1 MTLER
6 ESARLEDPG
15 AQLLDA
21 ISSRW
26 ARYGRMVLIGV
37 GVVAA
42 IAVVTFFVLRAR
54 AAEEEQAAG
63 KLAEANLFFWQ
74 GLYDRSLPTAR
85 QVAEQW
91 PNSPSGV
98 DARRLAGD
106 DQFWLGHFKESAAE
120 YRLYLDKK
128 KTGLIADAVRRS
140 LAYALESD
148 HQFKEAA
155 PVYEGLV
162 GKFDRESSA
171 EFLYRRRA
179 LLSADEPA
187 EGSRPETEAPARR
200 VRGDFVRESGPHP
213 AGRAGCRAAL
223 TRPAAR
229 ERTP

>member
-1 MTLER
+1 LTLER

-26 ARYGRMVLIGV
+26 ARYGRVALIGM

-42 IAVVTFFVLRAR
+42 IAAVMFFVVRAR

-120 YRLYLDKK
+120 YRMYLDKQ
-128 KTGLIADAVRRS
+128 KTGLIADAVHRS

-148 HQFKEAA
+148 HQFKDAA

-171 EFLYRRRA
+171 EFLIA
-179 LLSADEPA
+179 
-187 EGSRPETEAPARR
+187 
-200 VRGDFVRESGPHP
+200 
-213 AGRAGCRAAL
+213 
-223 TRPAAR
+223 AAR
-229 ERTP
+229 CYRQMNQPREADLRLKRLLDEYGETSYANRARIQRAELAAAPR